1 MSMKVLAIQFD
12 APHRVSIQEETLGL
26 PGPGQV
32 LVRVLVSAISPGTEL
47 LVYRGEW
54 PQGLPVDETIPGLAR
69 EFQYPVRYGYATVGE
84 VERTGRDVPEEW
96 LNRTVFAFHSHQS
109 RFLASPDH
117 LIPLPAS
124 LSSEVGALLP
134 NMETAV
140 SFLMDGRPVIGEQVA
155 VFGQGIVGLL
165 TTALLARMPLG
176 NLVTL
181 DRYPVRRDASLRL
194 GAATSLDPADPA
206 AVEEV
211 RKLLDAHQS
220 PDGADLT
227 YELSG
232 SPAALDQAIAVTGYS
247 GRVVVGS
254 WYGAKRVNLDL
265 GGRFHRSRIQL
276 LGSQVSR
283 IAPGLSGLWT
293 KARRLQTALRMLRT
307 INPQE
312 LITHRFPVS
321 RAPEAYRLLHE
332 HPEEAIQVVLTYE
345 DSE

>member
-1 MSMKVLAIQFD
+1 MKVLALQFD
-12 APHRVSIQEETLGL
+12 APHRVSIQEETLRL
-26 PGPGQV
+26 PDTGQV
-32 LVRVLVSAISPGTEL
+32 MVRVLVSAISPGTEL

-69 EFQYPVRYGYATVGE
+69 EFQYPVRYGYSTVGV
-84 VERTGRDVPEEW
+84 VEAIGRDVPGEW
-96 LNRTVFAFHSHQS
+96 LSRLVFAFHAHQS
-109 RFLASPDH
+109 RFLASPEH

-124 LSSEVGALLP
+124 MSPEVGALLP
-134 NMETAV
+134 NMETAI

-181 DRYPVRRDASLRL
+181 DRYPLRRDAALKL
-194 GAATSLDPADPA
+194 GAAASLDPAEPTV
-206 AVEEV
+206 VEEV
-211 RKLLDAHQS
+211 RRLVDASQFTE
-220 PDGADLT
+220 GTDLT

-232 SPAALDQAIAVTGYS
+232 SPAALDQAIAVTGFS
-247 GRVVVGS
+247 GRVVIGS
-254 WYGAKRVNLDL
+254 WYGAKRANIDL

-276 LGSQVSR
+276 LSSQVSR
-283 IAPGLSGLWT
+283 IAPGFTGLWT
-293 KARRLQTALRMLRT
+293 KIRRLQIALRMLRT
-307 INPQE
+307 INPQA

-332 HPEEAIQVVLTYE
+332 HPDKAIQVVLTYE
-345 DSE
+345 DSK